1 MMSAFQPEGPGPSLE
16 DDLVDFFENGVVGLH
31 FVDGNGIVVRANR
44 AELDLLGYTP
54 EEYIGHHISEFH
66 VDAAVIGDI
75 LQRLTNKETIRNY
88 EAQLRAKDGSVKHVL
103 ISSNVRWQ
111 HGRFLHTRCFTRDI
125 TDRKKVEEE
134 RERLLA
140 ELQES
145 RRRLQEK
152 VEELEQFHDAVV
164 GRELKMMELEKEV
177 ACLRQQL
184 AIRQSE

>member
-1 MMSAFQPEGPGPSLE
+1 MMSAFQTEEPGPSLE

-66 VDAAVIGDI
+66 VDAAVIADI

-88 EAQLRAKDGSVKHVL
+88 EAQLRAKD
-103 ISSNVRWQ
+103 
-111 HGRFLHTRCFTRDI
+111 GRFLHTRCFTRDI